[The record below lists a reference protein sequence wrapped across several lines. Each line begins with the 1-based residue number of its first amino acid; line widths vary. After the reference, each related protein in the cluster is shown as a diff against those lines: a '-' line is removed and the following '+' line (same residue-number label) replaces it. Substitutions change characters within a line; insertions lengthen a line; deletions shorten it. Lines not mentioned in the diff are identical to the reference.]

1 MTSPLRSVRTLV
13 AALTLA
19 IAATILAAP
28 HAAFAAAPAGAAQPT
43 TLADHAV
50 LANMNGGSHASY
62 TPVLQACKTYT
73 VRLNYDM
80 RPYGMPVEEA
90 IGFQVWN
97 NNGDALL
104 TDSPYG
110 ERLWEGG
117 SQHYY
122 LQSVRRVDN
131 AWIEEVTFHV
141 PCGETNPNYSIQV
154 FNYAPESTLHFT
166 LSLPTD
172 MQ

>member
-1 MTSPLRSVRTLV
+1 MTSPLCTARTLV
-13 AALTLA
+13 AALVL
-19 IAATILAAP
+19 
-28 HAAFAAAPAGAAQPT
+28 AAFATVATPRAASAATNGSAQPAV
-43 TLADHAV
+43 LADHAV
-50 LANMNGGSHASY
+50 LANVHGGAHATY
-62 TPVLQACKTYT
+62 LPALQACRTYT

-80 RPYGMPVEEA
+80 QPSGMPVEEA

-97 NNGDALL
+97 LDGDVLL
-104 TDSPYG
+104 TDRPYG

-117 SQHYY
+117 AQNYY
-122 LQSVRRVDN
+122 LQSIRRADI
-131 AWIEEVTFHV
+131 ASIEEVTFHV
-141 PCGETNPNYSIQV
+141 PCGETNPRYAIQV

>member
-1 MTSPLRSVRTLV
+1 MTSPLRAARTLV
-13 AALTLA
+13 AALV
-19 IAATILAAP
+19 LAAVATVAAAP
-28 HAAFAAAPAGAAQPT
+28 RAAFAATNGAAQPAV
-43 TLADHAV
+43 LVDHAV
-50 LANMNGGSHASY
+50 LANVHGGAHATY
-62 TPVLQACKTYT
+62 LPTLQACRTYT

-80 RPYGMPVEEA
+80 QPSGMPVEEA

-97 NNGDALL
+97 LDGDVLL
-104 TDSPYG
+104 TDHPYG

-117 SQHYY
+117 SQSYY
-122 LQSVRRVDN
+122 LQSIRRADI
-131 AWIEEVTFHV
+131 ASIEEVTFHV
-141 PCGETNPNYSIQV
+141 PCGAANPRYAVQV

>member
-1 MTSPLRSVRTLV
+1 MTSPLRAVRTLL

-19 IAATILAAP
+19 FAATVLAAP
-28 HAAFAAAPAGAAQPT
+28 HAAFAATPAAQPAV
-43 TLADHAV
+43 LADHAV
-50 LANMNGGSHASY
+50 LANANGGVHASFA
-62 TPVLQACKTYT
+62 PVLQACRTYT

-80 RPYGMPVEEA
+80 QPSGMPVEEA

-97 NNGDALL
+97 NSGDTLL

-110 ERLWEGG
+110 ERIWEGP
-117 SQHYY
+117 SQRYY
-122 LQSVRRVDN
+122 LQSVRRADN

-141 PCGETNPNYSIQV
+141 PCTETNPNYAIQV
-154 FNYAPESTLHFT
+154 FNYAPDSTLHFT